1 MAGFLV
7 DSFIKTTRFN
17 EDLTDVQTCNT
28 ENTLEN
34 IKNANQAIKT
44 EEQNLTASMTGTE
57 PSEVATR
64 YHRYEQN
71 LELPSQISL
80 FELTL

>member
-1 MAGFLV
+1 MARFLV
-7 DSFIKTTRFN
+7 ESFMKTTRFN

-44 EEQNLTASMTGTE
+44 EEQNLAASMIGTE
-57 PSEVATR
+57 PSEVATGF
-64 YHRYEQN
+64 HRYE
-71 LELPSQISL
+71 
-80 FELTL
+80 